1 MGINTLPS
9 DASKSYFE
17 IINRRSQYS
26 LCDTISVKITV
37 KDVTDRTKNLGG
49 DYFFA
54 GLYDF
59 QNRASSPP
67 DGEIIDFKNGTY
79 TVKFTIRWVGTVK
92 VTVFLVHSSE
102 AINALRRVRDYF
114 PARQIFIGK
123 FIFGGQT
130 TKTFCHVT
138 PYMYLEYFENAP
150 GTIELCNFTDPLTDS
165 PWYCVK
171 PPGFPCS
178 SYKEHSQTDKGV
190 IPILHLMNAAERNL
204 FVKQV

>member
-1 MGINTLPS
+1 MEIDTLPT
-9 DASKSYFE
+9 DASKWYFE
-17 IINRRSQYS
+17 VTNRRSQYS
-26 LCDTISVKITV
+26 LCDTVSVKITV
-37 KDVTDRTKNLGG
+37 KDVTGRTKKSGG

-54 GLYDF
+54 SLNDF
-59 QNRASSPP
+59 ENRASSPQ

-79 TVKFTIRWVGTVK
+79 SVRFTLRWAGTVK
-92 VTVFLVHSSE
+92 VTVFLVHPSE
-102 AINALRRVRDYF
+102 AVNALRRVRDYF

-123 FIFGGQT
+123 FILDGQT

-138 PYMYLEYFENAP
+138 PFMYFEYLENAK
-150 GTIELCNFTDPLTDS
+150 GTIELCNFTDPLTGS

-171 PPGFPCS
+171 PLGFPCS
-178 SYKEHSQTDKGV
+178 SYREHSQTEKGV